1 MKRILI
7 FFTALLLLLTLSACN
22 DNREPDPQPDT
33 SSSSSE
39 VTPENTSASET
50 SQTTPQQ
57 TEDSSEEITTVP
69 EETDKLG
76 LSIAQTAEAL
86 IGIPFAENGSSP
98 EEGFDNSGFIYYVL
112 RENGFINCPRITPE
126 QAAMGNHIG
135 YDSLKAGDLAFFS
148 TNDSGNP
155 DFGGIYIGDGQLIY
169 SPMPGQNVK
178 IADITADYWRNS
190 FAVGV
195 SVT

>member
-22 DNREPDPQPDT
+22 DNREPAPQPDT

-39 VTPENTSASET
+39 VTPADTSSSET

-112 RENGFINCPRITPE
+112 RENGFINCPRLIPD
-126 QAAMGNHIG
+126 QAAMGNHVD
-135 YDSLKAGDLAFFS
+135 YDSLRVGDLAFFS
-148 TNDSGNP
+148 TDNSGNP
-155 DFGGIYIGDGQLIY
+155 DFGGIYIGDGQLVY

-178 IADITADYWRNS
+178 IADITSDYWRNS

-195 SVT
+195 SLI